1 MKNLIEKI
9 VQLRNP
15 KFKFDDNI
23 LITDIIDIV
32 LSKLMSNIRSLK
44 LIVRFR
50 YIPKLFLGSNVKFQN
65 IRNIKFGK
73 WIKINSNTLLSAY
86 GKNSFLI
93 LGDNVSIGSYS
104 SFVVSS
110 SLSDLGKFIKI
121 GNNVGFGDYTHIGGS
136 GGVEIGDDT
145 IIGSYFSCHP
155 SNHNFSDNIKLIR
168 LQGTTKKGIKIGSN
182 CWIGAKVTILDGV
195 TIGNG
200 CVIAAG
206 SVVNKNYEE
215 NSIIAGVPA
224 KYIKS
229 RIS

>member
-1 MKNLIEKI
+1 MKHIIERI
-9 VQLRNP
+9 VKFRNP
-15 KFKFDDNI
+15 NFKFDKNI
-23 LITDIIDIV
+23 PVKHILE
-32 LSKLMSNIRSLK
+32 LSFYK
-44 LIVRFR
+44 LIANVRSYKLLLR
-50 YIPKLFLGSNVKFQN
+50 LKIPKSLFLGSNVSFEG
-65 IRNIKFGK
+65 ISNIKFGK
-73 WIKINSNTLLSAY
+73 WIKINSNTILSSY
-86 GKNSFLI
+86 GQNSQI
-93 LGDNVSIGSYS
+93 ELGNNISIGAYS
-104 SFVVSS
+104 SFIVSS

-182 CWIGAKVTILDGV
+182 CWIGVKVTILDGV